1 MKTKRVF
8 RFASIAVVAVLTTA
22 SLGGVSANPEADV
35 TARVGELLGEMH
47 CEYRCE
53 SGDCRTGHKLRYARN
68 ETAYH
73 DQWLS
78 AGEETECIGNGCS
91 PWHDCEGEH
100 FTSQDIDKAL
110 ELIPALS
117 MMALL
122 ELQQKMPRLIVHAG
136 RQAVQVTGCGDQ
148 VLASVELTAEQ
159 RADLES
165 LAQ

>member
-1 MKTKRVF
+1 MKSNKMF
-8 RFASIAVVAVLTTA
+8 RFPSIAVAILTTA
-22 SLGGVSANPEADV
+22 ILVGATVNPKPDA
-35 TARVGELLGEMH
+35 TAKVAELLSAMH

-78 AGEETECIGNGCS
+78 GGEETECIGNGCS
-91 PWHDCEGEH
+91 PWHDCEGQH
-100 FTSQDIDKAL
+100 FASQDIDTAL

-117 MMALL
+117 MVALL
-122 ELQQKMPRLIVHAG
+122 ELHETTPRLIVHTG
-136 RQAVQVTGCGDQ
+136 RQSVQVTGCGDK
-148 VLASVELTAEQ
+148 VLASVELTTEQ